1 MMVLVTQRT
10 YLIPRIQSMNVA
22 AVMVLLNELP
32 NAPGNYFYRTS
43 SVYFSNSKL
52 FSGMFSF
59 QSIPSQNNITRFT
72 TNTSSSAYT
81 IPSLRQEYIV
91 RDSGV

>member
-32 NAPGNYFYRTS
+32 NAPGLLNFVNTFYRLNNAHILQ
-43 SVYFSNSKL
+43 VIKL
-52 FSGMFSF
+52 
-59 QSIPSQNNITRFT
+59 
-72 TNTSSSAYT
+72 
-81 IPSLRQEYIV
+81 
-91 RDSGV
+91 